1 MEAIK
6 KVINEQLMKTKKSS
20 YNNLIKK
27 ELEVLEQLKRRDNI
41 IITSADKGRA
51 VVNQDVKLYIKEGE
65 RQIILKIIDHYQMTQ
80 QK

>member
-51 VVNQDVKLYIKEGE
+51 VVNQDVKLYIEEAE